1 MAMIALKFLLMIL
14 GIGILGSAGALV
26 VYDVVVAAEL
36 RRLLGRSEKNSSS
49 SRTLRDSALVPE
61 RWRRTATSV

>member
-1 MAMIALKFLLMIL
+1 MIALKFLLMIL
-14 GIGILGSAGALV
+14 GIGIFGGAGALV

-36 RRLLGRSEKNSSS
+36 RRLLGRQRKVASSNQ
-49 SRTLRDSALVPE
+49 TLRGSALVPE